1 MSPKQESEKLMNDI
15 LPLAEKMLRDY
26 GEFYPYGGYIKP
38 NGEIVHVGAKHP
50 KTDRPKSNDLI
61 QFLRSSFQDMARA
74 KQCKA
79 VAIIC
84 DVRVRAPGSDRK
96 TDAIQVMLDHIDN
109 YSMRIFLP
117 YQISNKEVVYGNS
130 FAWQGEQD
138 IFGGVT
144 VE

>member
-1 MSPKQESEKLMNDI
+1 MNDI

-50 KTDRPKSNDLI
+50 ETDRPKSNDLI
-61 QFLRSSFQDMARA
+61 HILRSSFQDMARA

-84 DVRVRAPGSDRK
+84 DVRVRAPGSTRK

-130 FAWQGEQD
+130 FAWQGERD
-138 IFGGVT
+138 IFGRVS